1 METITLNPIRII
13 MANNVYE
20 EVKTT
25 GKELLD
31 KVKEIVNEGNV
42 RRVVIKNAKGK
53 TLLEIP
59 LSFSVLGMGAAFAL
73 APFLSAISF
82 VALFI
87 NDCSIIVE
95 RYKDGEEK
103 EVHSEA
109 QIIEILEDDDI
120 DSKSSKSND

>member
-1 METITLNPIRII
+1 M
-13 MANNVYE
+13 YE
-20 EVKTT
+20 EIKTT
-25 GKELLD
+25 GKDLLD
-31 KVKEIVNEGNV
+31 QIKEIVNEGNV

-82 VALFI
+82 VALFL
-87 NDCSIIVE
+87 NDCSIVVE
-95 RYKDGEEK
+95 RYGEGDDK

-120 DSKSSKSND
+120 DEKANK